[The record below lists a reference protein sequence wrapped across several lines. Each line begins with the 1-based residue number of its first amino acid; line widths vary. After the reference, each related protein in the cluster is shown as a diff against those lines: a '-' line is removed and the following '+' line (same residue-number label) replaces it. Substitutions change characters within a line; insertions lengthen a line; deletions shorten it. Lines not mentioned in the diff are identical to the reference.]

1 MGGEVK
7 SMRSLVTMVCL
18 AVLVAACGRVPG
30 GPTESGDYN
39 LYEAVS
45 DRSQIAVIDSR
56 SHTVDRW
63 LGLGTPTRDWKRLY
77 SVAGTSLN
85 AVDPQTGASIASLQ
99 LPGYYHLPS
108 VTMGGMPGG
117 LSQNGAYIVVESF
130 EDTPNGPP
138 SASHFLVINASLSAA
153 PEEVDLKGYFAFDA
167 ISNDG
172 SRLYLIEYISSTS
185 YHVRYYEVGARQMYP
200 NVIVDKFN
208 PTESMNGLKL
218 SGVPSTNGG
227 YLYSVYA
234 RESGTPFIHA
244 LDLSGTPIAFCI
256 DLPGSGFSSVDYGTA
271 FHWSLAMSADGSHL
285 YAANAPLGVVSE
297 VNVGPNNGPGLARSV
312 HIDSGKTVA
321 SIFAK
326 DVQAKEFGANAAV
339 VSQDGKTLVTSGSS
353 GIVWIDT
360 ASLRVSM
367 HALDNWTVWSLALSP
382 GGTVLYVLSDSGL
395 IAEVSMDSRQV
406 VATFNPHAGNPMDLM
421 RVAAA

>member
-1 MGGEVK
+1 
-7 SMRSLVTMVCL
+7 MRALVTMVCL
-18 AVLVAACGRVPG
+18 AILVAACGRAPG
-30 GPTESGDYN
+30 GPVASGNYK

-56 SHTVDRW
+56 SQRIERW
-63 LGLGTPTRDWKRLY
+63 LELGTPTRGWKRLY

-85 AVDPQTGASIASLQ
+85 AVDPQTGAAIASLQ

-108 VTMGGMPGG
+108 ITMSGLPGG

-130 EDTPNGPP
+130 ENTPTGPP
-138 SASHFLVINASLSAA
+138 SASHFLVVNTALSAA
-153 PEEVDLKGYFAFDA
+153 PEKIDLKGYFAFDA

-172 SRLYLIEYISSTS
+172 SRLYLIEYISSTN
-185 YHVRYYEVGARQMYP
+185 YHVRYYQVGARQMYP
-200 NVIVDKFN
+200 DVIVDKFN

-218 SGVPSTNGG
+218 SGVPSTDGG

-256 DLPGSGFSSVDYGTA
+256 DLPGSGYSSGDYATA

-297 VNVGPNNGPGLARSV
+297 VNIGPNNGPGLARSV
-312 HIDSGKTVA
+312 HIDSGKKVA
-321 SIFAK
+321 SIFAQE
-326 DVQAKEFGANAAV
+326 VQAKEFGANAAV
-339 VSQDGKTLVTSGSS
+339 VSLDGKTLVTSGSS

-360 ASLRVSM
+360 AGLRASTR
-367 HALDNWTVWSLALSP
+367 ALDNWTVWSLALSP
-382 GGTVLYVLSDSGL
+382 DGQTLYVLSDSGL
-395 IAEVSMDSRQV
+395 IAEVAMDSRQV
-406 VATFNPHAGNPMDLM
+406 RATFNPHAGNPMDLM

>member
-1 MGGEVK
+1 
-7 SMRSLVTMVCL
+7 MVCL

-117 LSQNGAYIVVESF
+117 LSQSGAYIVVESF

-153 PEEVDLKGYFAFDA
+153 PEKVDLKGYFAFDA

-339 VSQDGKTLVTSGSS
+339 VSQDGKTLVTSGNS

>member
-1 MGGEVK
+1 
-7 SMRSLVTMVCL
+7 MVCL

-30 GPTESGDYN
+30 GPTESGDYK

-227 YLYSVYA
+227 DLYSVYA

>member
-1 MGGEVK
+1 MGSEVK

-18 AVLVAACGRVPG
+18 AVLATACGRVPG
-30 GPTESGDYN
+30 GPIASGDYK

-130 EDTPNGPP
+130 EDTPNRPP

-153 PEEVDLKGYFAFDA
+153 PEKIDLKGYFAFDA

-172 SRLYLIEYISSTS
+172 SRLYLIEYISSTN

-218 SGVPSTNGG
+218 SGVASTDGG

-256 DLPGSGFSSVDYGTA
+256 DLPGSGFSSGDYSTA

-339 VSQDGKTLVTSGSS
+339 VSLDGKTLVTSGSS

-360 ASLRVSM
+360 VGLRVST

-382 GGTVLYVLSDSGL
+382 GGKVLYVLSDSGL

>member
-1 MGGEVK
+1 
-7 SMRSLVTMVCL
+7 MRILVATVCL
-18 AVLVAACGRVPG
+18 AILVAACGRVPG
-30 GPTESGDYN
+30 GPQASGDLK

-56 SHTVDRW
+56 SHTIERW
-63 LGLGTPTRDWKRLY
+63 LELGTPTRDWKRLY

-85 AVDPQTGASIASLQ
+85 AVDPQTGAGIASLQ

-108 VTMGGMPGG
+108 VTMSGMPGG

-130 EDTPNGPP
+130 ENTPNGPP
-138 SASHFLVINASLSAA
+138 NASHFLVINTSFNAA
-153 PEEVDLKGYFAFDA
+153 PEKVDLKGYFAFDA

-172 SRLYLIEYISSTS
+172 SRLYLIEYISSTN

-200 NVIVDKFN
+200 NVIVDKLN
-208 PTESMNGLKL
+208 PAESMNGLKL
-218 SGVPSTNGG
+218 SGVASHDGA

-234 RESGTPFIHA
+234 RQSGTPFIHA

-256 DLPGSGFSSVDYGTA
+256 DLPGSGYSSGNDATA
-271 FHWSLAMSADGSHL
+271 LHWSLAMSPDGSHL

-297 VNVGPNNGPGLARSV
+297 INSDTNNSIPAVARSV
-312 HIDSGKTVA
+312 HIDSGKKVA
-321 SIFAK
+321 GIFAQ
-326 DVQAKEFGANAAV
+326 DVQAKELGANAAV
-339 VSQDGKTLVTSGSS
+339 VSLDGKTLVTSGSS

-360 ASLRVSM
+360 AGLRVNT
-367 HALDNWTVWSLALSP
+367 HALDSWTVWSLALSP
-382 GGTVLYVLSDSGL
+382 DGNTLYVLSDSGM
-395 IAEVSMDSRQV
+395 IAEVSMQSRQV
-406 VATFNPHAGNPMDLM
+406 SATFNPHAGNPMDLM

>member
-30 GPTESGDYN
+30 GPTESGDYK

-138 SASHFLVINASLSAA
+138 SESHFLVINASLSAA

>member
-218 SGVPSTNGG
+218 SGVPSTDGG